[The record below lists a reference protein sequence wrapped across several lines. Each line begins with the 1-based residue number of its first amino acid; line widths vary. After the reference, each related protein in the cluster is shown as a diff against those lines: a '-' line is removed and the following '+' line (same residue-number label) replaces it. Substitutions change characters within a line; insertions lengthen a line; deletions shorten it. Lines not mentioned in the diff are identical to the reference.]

1 MKITFNRQEISN
13 KLAPLMGVVSG
24 KSTLTAVEGIL
35 IEANQPDSCTLTAF
49 DLEKGMKIRVDCD
62 VLEQGSY
69 IINAQ
74 KFNQTLRVM
83 DGEFITLTVDS
94 KLQATFECG
103 ISSHKTGSLKAE
115 EFPEIPNLTTEKG
128 FTVGQGTL
136 KRMLSRVSYA
146 MGMNDNT
153 RPMLNGCYVKTEQG
167 KVSVVACDS
176 FKLAV
181 CTCPA
186 EISKLENSDR
196 GVEYSFIIPSKS
208 VSEIIKL
215 LSDDDDEKVTV
226 YMSYKNMVLSFDDLT
241 FFTKLIT
248 SEYIDYNRIIIRNH
262 KIEVTLN
269 KNELISALERASIIT
284 EERIERAVRSHVRI
298 IAEDNVIKVSA
309 VSAAGSV
316 YDEVKTEQTGER
328 ISIAFNNRFLLDS
341 VRACSYDRIRISMT
355 SPFSGINI
363 EPAEPREGESELF
376 MLLPVRTK
384 D

>member
-35 IEANQPDSCTLTAF
+35 IEANQPDCCTLTAF
-49 DLEKGMKIRVDCD
+49 DLEKGMKIKVDCD

-136 KRMLSRVSYA
+136 KRMLARVSYA
-146 MGMNDNT
+146 MGVNDNT
-153 RPMLNGCYVKTEQG
+153 RPMLNGCYVKTEEG
-167 KVSVVACDS
+167 KMSVVACDS

-186 EISKLENSDR
+186 KISKLENSDR

-215 LSDDDDEKVTV
+215 LSDDDDDSVTV
-226 YMSYKNMVLSFDDLT
+226 YMSYKNMVLSFENLT

-248 SEYIDYNRIIIRNH
+248 AEYIDYNRIIIKNH
-262 KIEVTLN
+262 KIEVTVN
-269 KNELISALERASIIT
+269 KGELVSALERASIIT

-316 YDEVKTEQTGER
+316 YDEVKTEQVGER

-341 VRACSYDRIRISMT
+341 VRACSYDRIKISMT

-363 EPAEPREGESELF
+363 EPSEPRDGESELF